1 MGLAL
6 VLMATA
12 GLLQAG
18 LDAHGRG
25 DFAAARAAL
34 KPLAAQGSAVAETLL
49 GGMAARGQGVRADP
63 AAAAAWWF
71 RAANRGYAPA
81 QLALARAMAE
91 GRGLAVDKGR
101 AWLWAKRAV
110 GAGGAVGQAAAALAK
125 RLEADV
131 PAAERAALAAG
142 VWVAWP

>member
-1 MGLAL
+1 MVFGLI
-6 VLMATA
+6 LMATA
-12 GLLQAG
+12 SLLQAG

-25 DFAAARAAL
+25 DFVAARAAL

-49 GGMAARGQGVRADP
+49 GGMAARGQGVKADP

-81 QLALARAMAE
+81 QLALARAMAD
-91 GRGLAVDKGR
+91 GRGLAIDKGR
-101 AWLWAKRAV
+101 AWLWANRAM
-110 GAGGAVGQAAAALAK
+110 GAGGAAAAEAAVLAK

-131 PAAERAALAAG
+131 PEGERAALASE